1 MENKDVL
8 KENIEHLVNIDQRC
22 KLLLEQLNELKSKKY
37 HIESKINDIIS
48 KHNLENKTF
57 VLNDNKIQQKK
68 TIQYQNLSL
77 KYIEDCLKNYVNSNE
92 SFNIEQII
100 NIIKMNREKKI
111 KYEIKIY

>member
-1 MENKDVL
+1 MENKEVL

-48 KHNLENKTF
+48 KYNLENKTF

-77 KYIEDCLKNYVNSNE
+77 KYIEDCLKHYVDSNE

-100 NIIKMNREKKI
+100 NTIKINREKKI